1 MYGTYCDQSFVVHWI
16 RGLGW
21 NEGGH
26 NSTEEISF
34 LGYSRISASMV
45 WL

>member
-1 MYGTYCDQSFVVHWI
+1 MARIVIKALWCIGSE
-16 RGLGW
+16 GW
-21 NEGGH
+21 GGMRGH